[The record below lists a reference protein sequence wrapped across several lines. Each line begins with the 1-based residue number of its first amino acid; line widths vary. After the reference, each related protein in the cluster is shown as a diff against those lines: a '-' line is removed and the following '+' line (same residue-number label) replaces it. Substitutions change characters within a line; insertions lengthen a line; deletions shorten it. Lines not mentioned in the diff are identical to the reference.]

1 LRTLPSSLLFRFAK
15 IYEQKTFQGTLKGI
29 WARVRYLKAEKSRNS
44 RWPSVDREYRGCYFL
59 KVSIGGDMAKT
70 SESQSVK
77 TIEDLIQQQ
86 MIEKEALLRL
96 LIKKGVITPEEFRV
110 EVDALRRKI
119 QKQQK

>member
-1 LRTLPSSLLFRFAK
+1 
-15 IYEQKTFQGTLKGI
+15 
-29 WARVRYLKAEKSRNS
+29 
-44 RWPSVDREYRGCYFL
+44 
-59 KVSIGGDMAKT
+59 MAKT